1 MISVG
6 IVGYGYWGPNLLRA
20 FSRCRGARVKAVCDS
35 STEHLVAAR
44 HHDPALLLATSF
56 EELLADPAIDA
67 MVIATPVAS
76 HFELALAALRSGRH
90 VLVEKPMTATSEE
103 ATRLVEE
110 AARRRLTL
118 MVDHPYVYS
127 TAVRKIAELLD
138 GGGIGEL
145 YYYDSVRINLGRFRS
160 DVDVMW
166 DLAAHDLAILDFLT
180 GRQPRRVSVT
190 GASHFGGG
198 LHDIAYLS
206 MFYGD
211 VFLAH
216 VHVNWCAP
224 VKVRRTLLGGSRQM
238 IVYDDLEPSE
248 KVKVYDRSVALA
260 HDERQVRI
268 GYRAGD
274 VWTPH
279 LEVADALEEAATDF
293 VHCVNHGA
301 RPRSS
306 GEMGLRVVRLLEA
319 ASRSLHGDGQPVEIP
334 ADAFG

>member
-6 IVGYGYWGPNLLRA
+6 IVGYGYWGPNLSRA
-20 FSRCRGARVKAVCDS
+20 FAACRGAQVKAVCDLS
-35 STEHLVAAR
+35 PERLLAAR
-44 HHDPALLLATSF
+44 HHDPLLLLATSF

-67 MVIATPVAS
+67 IVIATPAAS
-76 HFELALAALRSGRH
+76 HFELAMTALRSGRH
-90 VLVEKPMTATSEE
+90 VLVEKPMATSSED

-110 AARRRLTL
+110 AARRHLTL

-127 TAVRKIAELLD
+127 NAVRKIGELLNE
-138 GGGIGEL
+138 GGIREL

-160 DVDVMW
+160 DVDVIW

-180 GRQPRRVSVT
+180 EQQPRRVSVT

-211 VFLAH
+211 SFLAH

-248 KVKVYDRSVALA
+248 KVKVYDRRVSLEQ
-260 HDERQVRI
+260 DERQARI

-274 VWTPH
+274 VWAPH
-279 LEVADALEEAATDF
+279 VEVADALEAAATDF
-293 VHCVNHGA
+293 IHCVNHGA

-319 ASRSLHGDGQPVEIP
+319 ASRSLHDDGQPVDLP
-334 ADAFG
+334 AEALR